1 MELSEVYIFVGNM
14 IYPCQAAVAIWGA
27 WCAVLVY
34 RRVKAMQFR
43 SEDAQTEFMSQLDE
57 PLVQQDFQTVV
68 EACEND
74 RRVMPQLVLLA
85 VNNRDLGF
93 SKVRQ
98 LVLERFQQDVLAD
111 FEHRLAWVNTAIKSA
126 PMLGLLGTVL
136 GMMGA
141 FGKLASAENV
151 KPENLA
157 GDIMLALITTAVGLV
172 IAIPLILALT
182 VINVNIR
189 KLEDLVTL
197 GTTRFFENFRTAMSA
212 WEEKRARQPHFKER
226 EPMLPP
232 R

>member
-1 MELSEVYIFVGNM
+1 MDMGQVYTIAGNA
-14 IYPCQAAVAIWGA
+14 IYPVMAVLALWGA

-34 RRVKAMQFR
+34 RRVAKMQFR
-43 SEDAQTEFMSQLDE
+43 SEDAQAEFLGQLEE
-57 PLVQQDFQTVV
+57 PLLRHEFPAVA

-74 RRVMPQLVLLA
+74 SRAIPQLILLA
-85 VNNRDLGF
+85 VANRDVGF

-98 LVLERFQQDVLAD
+98 LMMERFQQDVLAD
-111 FEHRLAWVNTAIKSA
+111 LEHRLAWVNTTIKSA

-151 KPENLA
+151 KPDQLA
-157 GDIMLALITTAVGLV
+157 GDIMLALITTACGLV

-182 VINVNIR
+182 VINVRIR

-197 GTTRFFENFRTAMSA
+197 GMTRFLEMFRTAMAS
-212 WEEKRARQPHFKER
+212 WEEKRARLPMKER
-226 EPMLPP
+226 EAAIS

>member
-1 MELSEVYIFVGNM
+1 MEISQVYIFLGNL
-14 IYPCQAAVAIWGA
+14 IYPCQAAMALWGA
-27 WCAVLVY
+27 WCAILVY
-34 RRVKAMQFR
+34 RRVKKMQFR
-43 SEDAQTEFMSQLDE
+43 SEDAQAEFLGQLEE
-57 PLVQQDFQTVV
+57 PLLRQDFQTVT
-68 EACEND
+68 EACEGD
-74 RRVMPQLVLLA
+74 GRVIPQLVLLA
-85 VNNRDLGF
+85 VTNRDLGF

-111 FEHRLAWVNTAIKSA
+111 FEHRLAWVNTGIKSA

-151 KPENLA
+151 KPEALA

-189 KLEDLVTL
+189 KLEDYVTL
-197 GTTRFFENFRTAMSA
+197 GTTRFFETLRTSMSI
-212 WEEKRARQPHFKER
+212 WEEKRARQSHLKDR
-226 EPMLPP
+226 EPALPP

>member
-1 MELSEVYIFVGNM
+1 MELSEVYIFVGNL
-14 IYPCQAAVAIWGA
+14 IYPCQAAVALWGA
-27 WCAVLVY
+27 WCAILVY
-34 RRVKAMQFR
+34 RRVKKMQFK
-43 SEDAQTEFMSQLDE
+43 SEDAQVEFLGLLEE
-57 PLVQQDFQTVV
+57 PLLRHNFPAVT

-74 RRVMPQLVLLA
+74 RRVIPQLVQLA
-85 VNNRDLGF
+85 VANRDLGF

-182 VINVNIR
+182 VISVNIR
-189 KLEDLVTL
+189 RLEDLVNL
-197 GTTRFFENFRTAMSA
+197 GTTRFFETFRIAMSS
-212 WEEKRARQPHFKER
+212 WEEKRARQPQLKER
-226 EPMLPP
+226 EAALP